1 MCWWGLF
8 LNSFY
13 RSSVSSLNKCN
24 NNYWFDYLWEILMS
38 FYEKAVMILSLIC
51 LYMKLA
57 VNIFKIHCPGF
68 NSCVSE
74 QTSWGVVPENR
85 THFACCEAVVLQDR
99 TLALCYRCQLSFSA
113 SQLRILCQSLSH
125 SLRATLW
132 GTTELA
138 ESCGNFIGGWRR
150 VEFPGPSLFAPSYC
164 LPFTKEFLHFKI
176 ILIFFAKSQ
185 ANFSFL

>member
-1 MCWWGLF
+1 
-8 LNSFY
+8 
-13 RSSVSSLNKCN
+13 
-24 NNYWFDYLWEILMS
+24 MS

-68 NSCVSE
+68 NSYVSE

-113 SQLRILCQSLSH
+113 SQLGILCQSLSH
-125 SLRATLW
+125 SLRETL
-132 GTTELA
+132 
-138 ESCGNFIGGWRR
+138 
-150 VEFPGPSLFAPSYC
+150 
-164 LPFTKEFLHFKI
+164 
-176 ILIFFAKSQ
+176 
-185 ANFSFL
+185 